1 MGTWRRVG
9 DSPAP
14 PHGITLQAG
23 TPRPARKH
31 FVGNDQ
37 EAATWRANP
46 PGPRGDEKTCAE
58 RGVPSCGLAIILF
71 QSARRLITGGTLG
84 PLFGA
89 IDILR
94 TSLSVIICNYWF

>member
-1 MGTWRRVG
+1 MENTGLLRTLPFFMGTWRVG

-58 RGVPSCGLAIILF
+58 RGVPSCGLAIFF
-71 QSARRLITGGTLG
+71 QSAMFDYRRDIGT
-84 PLFGA
+84 
-89 IDILR
+89 I
-94 TSLSVIICNYWF
+94 VWCY